1 MEILNLRGNSFKKVV
16 IYLQGL
22 DVCDSNEVNFEFLR
36 CICPNKQGQSNQP
49 VITRKDTL
57 QTTLSAGK
65 TGVNI
70 DWTPKQRDIWKSIT
84 GEALQ
89 NREYI
94 SCFKFENFSF
104 PQLLS
109 PVVPTL
115 KYFCNVLCH
124 PTTTVKLPHL
134 RFQEQ
139 RRDLQY

>member
-22 DVCDSNEVNFEFLR
+22 DVCDSNEVNFEFFR

-70 DWTPKQRDIWKSIT
+70 DWMPKWRDIWKSIT
-84 GEALQ
+84 SEALQ

-94 SCFKFENFSF
+94 FRFKFENFSF
-104 PQLLS
+104 P
-109 PVVPTL
+109 
-115 KYFCNVLCH
+115 
-124 PTTTVKLPHL
+124 
-134 RFQEQ
+134 
-139 RRDLQY
+139 